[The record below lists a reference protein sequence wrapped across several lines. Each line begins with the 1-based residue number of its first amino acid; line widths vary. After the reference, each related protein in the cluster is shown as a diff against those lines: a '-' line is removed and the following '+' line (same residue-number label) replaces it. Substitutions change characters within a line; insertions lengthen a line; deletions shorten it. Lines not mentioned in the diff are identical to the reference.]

1 MLLYLHLHNRAN
13 LKHVTNMIARC
24 GDNLNI
30 HPVLEK
36 AESIFFQ
43 LAEVVSRTQIGDEA
57 TWSVKRKSMLVV
69 HLCLNAVSTLVLLLH
84 AVTIV
89 LISRY

>member
-1 MLLYLHLHNRAN
+1 
-13 LKHVTNMIARC
+13 MIARC
-24 GDNLNI
+24 GNNLNK

-43 LAEVVSRTQIGDEA
+43 LAEVVSRIRIGGEA
-57 TWSVKRKSMLVV
+57 TWSMKRKSILIM
-69 HLCLNAVSTLVLLLH
+69 HHCLNAVSTLVLLLH
-84 AVTIV
+84 AITIV